1 MSSISLFSFF
11 SGSGFLDLGFESSGY
26 NIEFINEI
34 HEPFVQ
40 AYLFSRS
47 SLGIP
52 YAGEVFSDD
61 VIMLTSG
68 KPKNYL
74 KAMIKEARRR
84 SDMIGFIGGP
94 PCPDF
99 SVGGKNRGRDGDN
112 GKLSAT
118 YIEIICQQKPDFFL
132 FENVKGLWST
142 NKHRQFY
149 EELKKE
155 IQRSGYIT
163 IDKLI
168 NTIEYGVPQD
178 RERVILLGFK
188 KSVLNNLNL
197 RVGKRDELT
206 DDEFPWNNRII
217 YHAQDIFALDW
228 PKTNEFQEDSVI
240 SPPSNIPQELTVE
253 FWFRKNDVY
262 NHENANHYFKPR
274 QGLHRFLTI
283 SEGDD
288 SRKSFKPLSH

>member
-74 KAMIKEARRR
+74 KAMIKEARR
-84 SDMIGFIGGP
+84 
-94 PCPDF
+94 
-99 SVGGKNRGRDGDN
+99 KNRGRDGDN

-132 FENVKGLWST
+132 FENVKGLWS
-142 NKHRQFY
+142 
-149 EELKKE
+149 
-155 IQRSGYIT
+155 IP
-163 IDKLI
+163 
-168 NTIEYGVPQD
+168 VM
-178 RERVILLGFK
+178 
-188 KSVLNNLNL
+188 LN
-197 RVGKRDELT
+197 R
-206 DDEFPWNNRII
+206 
-217 YHAQDIFALDW
+217 
-228 PKTNEFQEDSVI
+228 
-240 SPPSNIPQELTVE
+240 
-253 FWFRKNDVY
+253 
-262 NHENANHYFKPR
+262 
-274 QGLHRFLTI
+274 GL
-283 SEGDD
+283 
-288 SRKSFKPLSH
+288 